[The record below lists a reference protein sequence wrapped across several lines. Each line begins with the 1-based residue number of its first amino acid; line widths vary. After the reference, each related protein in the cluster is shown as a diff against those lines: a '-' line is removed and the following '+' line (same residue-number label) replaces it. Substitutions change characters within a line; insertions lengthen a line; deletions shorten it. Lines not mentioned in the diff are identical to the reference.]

1 MLQKYSLYV
10 VQTRLDN
17 EASIAAIVKEINSYD
32 LPIDLGNYKEYL
44 YKHSN
49 VTNIEIYDMLLK
61 IFILEDEV
69 LLVDI
74 KIIKNIVTIELKAT
88 EGKIIWT

>member
-1 MLQKYSLYV
+1 MLKKYNLYV

-17 EASIAAIVKEINSYD
+17 EASMAAIVKEINSYD
-32 LPIDLGNYKEYL
+32 LPIDLGSYKEYL